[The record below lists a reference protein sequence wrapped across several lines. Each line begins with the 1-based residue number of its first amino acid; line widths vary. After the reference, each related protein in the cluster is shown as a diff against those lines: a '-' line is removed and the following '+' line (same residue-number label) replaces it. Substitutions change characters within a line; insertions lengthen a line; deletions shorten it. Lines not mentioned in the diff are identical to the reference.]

1 MGAAALAEATFANLQ
16 VSQRMPTGMRTG
28 EEHREASP
36 PEGPQSP
43 QNQGAGEE
51 AAAVVPWH
59 RRDANTNSLFTHQ
72 HDGGEVARMSIE
84 PGSSSIEFLRQQSS
98 EKLKRAW
105 ESIYRKFENAHL
117 EVQDEIYLGRR
128 KVKGDRMRMIRDRG
142 HLRSLHKTASLGF
155 GCFHIDKAELIGCK
169 AERDSSDG
177 PIKQE
182 EEENADEKAQHSAQ
196 RQGFRATERAGW
208 SKEDPDLLAFLQ
220 AEARRKQDC
229 GCSESEEEG
238 DVFDADNVVDFSRP
252 EWDTTRAQKRKCSES
267 SHGNGLEVYSLA
279 LAEWSEEEDE
289 AGAGKEGRASKTT
302 AETRS
307 SPLDPRPRSLR
318 AAATLATPPAARS
331 SSWTTPLE
339 QSTSRDGQ
347 SGSRKRKRERIVL
360 PNPEQSPHSLQSP
373 SGCQGVGK
381 CSKSLCML
389 CGGFQRALR
398 QST

>member
-1 MGAAALAEATFANLQ
+1 
-16 VSQRMPTGMRTG
+16 
-28 EEHREASP
+28 
-36 PEGPQSP
+36 
-43 QNQGAGEE
+43 
-51 AAAVVPWH
+51 
-59 RRDANTNSLFTHQ
+59 
-72 HDGGEVARMSIE
+72 MSIE
-84 PGSSSIEFLRQQSS
+84 PGSSSIESLRHQSS

-117 EVQDEIYLGRR
+117 EVQDEIYLGHR

-177 PIKQE
+177 PIKR
-182 EEENADEKAQHSAQ
+182 EEENAVEKGQHSAQ
-196 RQGFRATERAGW
+196 PQGSRATERAGW

-238 DVFDADNVVDFSRP
+238 DVFDADNIVDFSRP
-252 EWDTTRAQKRKCSES
+252 EWDTTWAQKRMCSEN
-267 SHGNGLEVYSLA
+267 SHGDGLEVYSLA
-279 LAEWSEEEDE
+279 LAEWSEDEDG
-289 AGAGKEGRASKTT
+289 AGAVKEGRESKIT
-302 AETRS
+302 AETHS

-318 AAATLATPPAARS
+318 TAATLATPPTSRS
-331 SSWTTPLE
+331 PSWTTPLE
-339 QSTSRDGQ
+339 ESTSRDRQ

-373 SGCQGVGK
+373 SGCQGAGK